1 MRFSERKKKMRSKY
15 NRWIKIVKIFLRYIT
30 GLLLSLVIE
39 IMITIIVVAT
49 VVIMSKLWLIMI
61 LRAKYH

>member
-1 MRFSERKKKMRSKY
+1 MRSKY

-39 IMITIIVVAT
+39 IMITIIIVAT

-61 LRAKYH
+61 L

>member
-1 MRFSERKKKMRSKY
+1 MRSKY

-39 IMITIIVVAT
+39 IMITIIIVAT